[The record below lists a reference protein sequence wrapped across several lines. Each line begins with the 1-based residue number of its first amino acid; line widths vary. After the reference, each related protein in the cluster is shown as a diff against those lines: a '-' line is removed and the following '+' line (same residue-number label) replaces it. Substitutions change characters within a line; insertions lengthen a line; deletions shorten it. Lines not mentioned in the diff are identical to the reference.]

1 MPSTVVMVIVMNEI
15 IGISSAEFDQYR
27 ALVADIEGMTDQQ
40 KEEAILIVVNMMKA
54 FVDAA
59 WGVHP
64 EQLAI
69 ENRNISASQNAGEGG
84 KIMLLGKAMTVDLG
98 ALNERDG
105 AITQNKNK
113 DFAP

>member
-1 MPSTVVMVIVMNEI
+1 MVIVMNETV
-15 IGISSAEFDQYR
+15 GISSAEFEQYR

-40 KEEAILIVVNMMKA
+40 KDEAILIVVNMMKA

-69 ENRNISASQNAGEGG
+69 EHRNISASQNGREGG
-84 KIMLLGKAMTVDLG
+84 KILLLGKAMTVDLG
-98 ALNERDG
+98 SQNERMG
-105 AITQNKNK
+105 AIIKTENE

>member
-15 IGISSAEFDQYR
+15 VGISSAEFDQYR

-69 ENRNISASQNAGEGG
+69 GNRNIRSSQNDGERGM
-84 KIMLLGKAMTVDLG
+84 ILLLGKSMTVDLG
-98 ALNERDG
+98 APNERDG
-105 AITQNKNK
+105 AITKNLNE

>member
-1 MPSTVVMVIVMNEI
+1 MVIVMNEI
-15 IGISSAEFDQYR
+15 VGISSAEFDQYR

-69 ENRNISASQNAGEGG
+69 ENRNIRPSQNGGEGD
-84 KIMLLGKAMTVDLG
+84 KILLLGTAMTVDLSSR
-98 ALNERDG
+98 NEREG
-105 AITQNKNK
+105 AITDNRNG

>member
-1 MPSTVVMVIVMNEI
+1 MVIVMNEI
-15 IGISSAEFDQYR
+15 VGISSAEFDQYR
-27 ALVADIEGMTDQQ
+27 ALVADIEGMTEQQ
-40 KEEAILIVVNMMKA
+40 KDEAILVVVNMMKA

-69 ENRNISASQNAGEGG
+69 ENRNISASQKAGASG
-84 KIMLLGKAMTVDLG
+84 KILLLGTAMTVDPCSHS
-98 ALNERDG
+98 EREG
-105 AITQNKNK
+105 AITKTKNE